1 MAHFLKTS
9 AKDLVK
15 HLTDSL
21 WTNKALMQPILHC
34 LGAIYPLVKGTEED
48 PTITTF
54 AANALEHELKGS
66 IYYFPPALDADNVKG
81 QHAGVPYL
89 YEALK
94 RLQSTD
100 GHKDLQKSVIDFFLS
115 VIISVNA

>member
-1 MAHFLKTS
+1 MGHFLKTS

-15 HLTDSL
+15 HLTASL
-21 WTNKALMQPILHC
+21 WTNTDLMQPILHC

-66 IYYFPPALDADNVKG
+66 IYYFPPGLDADKVKE